1 MHAHKGLEQLKNLA
15 SSPADLDTYTK
26 AAVLIDG
33 LLRTNTFADTG
44 ERANE
49 TVNSKLR
56 SARNGFEILC
66 GIGEDGNWPENQL
79 RDIIRSDL
87 SGAGMHIESDGFY
100 FKRWPALAEKVE
112 P

>member
-15 SSPADLDTYTK
+15 SSPANLDTYTK

-49 TVNSKLR
+49 IVNSKLR
-56 SARNGFEILC
+56 SARSWFEILC
-66 GIGEDGNWPENQL
+66 GIGEDGNWPEDRL
-79 RDIIRSDL
+79 RDILRSEL
-87 SGAGMHIESDGFY
+87 FGAGMHIESDGLY
-100 FKRWPALAEKVE
+100 FKRWPALAEKAE